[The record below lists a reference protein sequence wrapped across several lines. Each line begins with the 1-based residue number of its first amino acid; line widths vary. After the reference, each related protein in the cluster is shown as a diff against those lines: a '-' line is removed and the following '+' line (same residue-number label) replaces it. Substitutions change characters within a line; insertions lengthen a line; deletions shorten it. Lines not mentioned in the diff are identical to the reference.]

1 MTKACILLLADT
13 DTHEGVGRMANAL
26 TSAREFVDS
35 GDQVV
40 VVFDGAGTKWVPEL
54 EADEHRYHRIYA
66 ELQDHIAGACSYC
79 AQAFGVKD
87 KIEASSVKLLTD
99 YRGHPSL
106 RSFVSDGY
114 QVLTF

>member
-1 MTKACILLLADT
+1 MLVL
-13 DTHEGVGRMANAL
+13 
-26 TSAREFVDS
+26 
-35 GDQVV
+35 
-40 VVFDGAGTKWVPEL
+40 
-54 EADEHRYHRIYA
+54 
-66 ELQDHIAGACSYC
+66 